1 MEDFLP
7 QRRADDSAR
16 LDVTHHLM
24 RVARGHKD
32 MVELQ
37 AKRTTPPHTDAV
49 ASSVTTTDNVQPT
62 LPQFPLGQRL

>member
-1 MEDFLP
+1 
-7 QRRADDSAR
+7 
-16 LDVTHHLM
+16 
-24 RVARGHKD
+24 